1 MRHPDTRARGDTVY
15 RRRMTSPDT
24 AIRAV
29 FSTLARATADGRT
42 PVVLRPGRPAQARDL
57 ERWLA
62 RVHGSDRT
70 VITSAGVR
78 GLIEVRL
85 PARLDWPAVAN
96 EEMMTTLPAVAPTPH
111 LSGMAHLPS
120 RRGIR

>member
-1 MRHPDTRARGDTVY
+1 
-15 RRRMTSPDT
+15 MTTPHA
-24 AIRAV
+24 AIFAV

-57 ERWLA
+57 ARWLA
-62 RVHGSDRT
+62 RVHGSDRA
-70 VITSAGVR
+70 VITSAGAR

-85 PARLDWPAVAN
+85 PARLQWPAVSN

-111 LSGMAHLPS
+111 LSAMPHLSS
-120 RRGIR
+120 RRGTR